1 MLNTRVSLGTYEF
14 LIELTY
20 CPRFVLWKILSVF
33 WFFFFFTSCIYNL
46 FTRCSGRN
54 WNERFGWKVF
64 FIYIGMPTGIRNMC
78 ISINYS
84 YFYIFYFSLS
94 FLFSFCFIICGT
106 LRNCKHAFFFPSFG
120 LLWAILFD
128 RTHKHS
134 LPLYPHSLL
143 FFSWYCCYSPSPSLA
158 VISRCVSV
166 SVYKLNEASD
176 VSQSTATFEIILKNA
191 TMLPNSTSSHSL
203 SLPLSL
209 SMFLSL
215 SLVLLFIY
223 ISSCSVRIFSLFWP
237 DTLWGRNLLKLSKF
251 NEISLVARHK
261 MRYIF

>member
-1 MLNTRVSLGTYEF
+1 MNTRVSLGTYEF

-33 WFFFFFTSCIYNL
+33 WFFFFTSCIYNL

-94 FLFSFCFIICGT
+94 FLFFVLLFAARYGT
-106 LRNCKHAFFFPSFG
+106 VNTRFFFLSFS

-128 RTHKHS
+128 RTHNHS

-158 VISRCVSV
+158 VISRCV

-203 SLPLSL
+203 SLSLHVFVSL
-209 SMFLSL
+209 SGFSIYLHKFL
-215 SLVLLFIY
+215 
-223 ISSCSVRIFSLFWP
+223 
-237 DTLWGRNLLKLSKF
+237 
-251 NEISLVARHK
+251 
-261 MRYIF
+261 

>member
-1 MLNTRVSLGTYEF
+1 MLGAQLKRTFWME
-14 LIELTY
+14 
-20 CPRFVLWKILSVF
+20 SVF
-33 WFFFFFTSCIYNL
+33 HIY
-46 FTRCSGRN
+46 RYADGHK
-54 WNERFGWKVF
+54 EYV
-64 FIYIGMPTGIRNMC
+64 
-78 ISINYS
+78 
-84 YFYIFYFSLS
+84 YFYKLLVFLHILFFAFIFIL
-94 FLFSFCFIICGT
+94 CFIICGT
-106 LRNCKHAFFFPSFG
+106 LRNCKHAFFFLSFG

-128 RTHKHS
+128 RTHNHS
-134 LPLYPHSLL
+134 IPLYPHSLL
-143 FFSWYCCYSPSPSLA
+143 FFSWYCYYSPSPSLVA
-158 VISRCVSV
+158 ISRCV

-203 SLPLSL
+203 SLSL

-215 SLVLLFIY
+215 SLVFLFIY